1 MAKLTEM
8 QRKFCDEY
16 LIDLNATQAAIRA
29 GYSER
34 TANEQGARLLAKVS
48 IQEYLTKRKAER
60 MERVEV
66 TQDFVLRE
74 LIEIASVKATDY
86 ARVVEKQ
93 AMVEVNGVRIPLEDE
108 HGNPIVYRTVEP
120 VLTEELT
127 EAQKKALSVIK
138 KGRDG
143 FEIKP
148 YSKVEALKLLGAHL
162 GMWNKKGELDE
173 QEQKARIEKLKAET
187 ARIKGEDPD
196 ADMEDDGFLEALRGE
211 VAEVWQNE

>member
-16 LIDLNATQAAIRA
+16 LIDLNAKQAAIRA

-34 TANEQGARLLAKVS
+34 TAQEQASRLLSNVKV
-48 IQEYLTKRKAER
+48 QDYLKKRKEDRIER
-60 MERVEV
+60 TEI

-74 LIEIASVKATDY
+74 LYEIACVKATDY
-86 ARVVEKQ
+86 ARVIERQ
-93 AMVEVNGVRIPLEDE
+93 AMIEINGESVPLTDAD
-108 HGNPIVYRTVEP
+108 GKPIMYRTVEP

-173 QEQKARIEKLKAET
+173 QEQKARIDKLKAET
-187 ARIKGEDPD
+187 ARIKGEGNGEE
-196 ADMEDDGFLEALRGE
+196 MQDDGFLDALRGK
-211 VAEVWQNE
+211 VADIWEE